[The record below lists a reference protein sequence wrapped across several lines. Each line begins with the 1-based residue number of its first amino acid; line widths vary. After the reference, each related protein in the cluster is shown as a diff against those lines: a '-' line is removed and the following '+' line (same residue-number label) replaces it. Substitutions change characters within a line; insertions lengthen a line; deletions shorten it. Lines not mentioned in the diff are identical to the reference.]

1 MPYNGG
7 NEVKMGKAENMDD
20 ADVMVTLELE
30 DGVTVDCEIL
40 TIFTID
46 EQDYI
51 ALLPTE
57 SGEFEEGEVFLYR
70 YREDEN
76 GPALDNIESE
86 EEYEAVADAF
96 DEWIDSEEF
105 AELDD
110 EE

>member
-1 MPYNGG
+1 
-7 NEVKMGKAENMDD
+7 MGKTENMDD
-20 ADVMVTLELE
+20 ADVMVTLEL
-30 DGVTVDCEIL
+30 DDNQSVDCEIL
-40 TIFTID
+40 TIFTVG

-51 ALLPTE
+51 ALLPTD
-57 SGEFEEGEVFLYR
+57 SSEFEEGEVFLYR
-70 YREDEN
+70 YSEDEN

-105 AELDD
+105 AALND